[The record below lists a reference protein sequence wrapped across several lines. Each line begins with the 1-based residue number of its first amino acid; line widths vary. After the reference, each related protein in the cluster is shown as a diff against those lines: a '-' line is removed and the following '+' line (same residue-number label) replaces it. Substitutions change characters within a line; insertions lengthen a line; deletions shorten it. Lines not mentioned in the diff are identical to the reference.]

1 MEARYLYHASIRG
14 ESRMSRSQLGR
25 RKYNVRNHQLRY
37 KERTAP
43 ETSIIT
49 LLPTFYLHLLP
60 FLGVLFAGG
69 VHSKTPRAGD
79 TTDGNTTVGN
89 WDYIPGAYIIEYEQ
103 GHVS

>member
-1 MEARYLYHASIRG
+1 MVS
-14 ESRMSRSQLGR
+14 
-25 RKYNVRNHQLRY
+25 
-37 KERTAP
+37 
-43 ETSIIT
+43 
-49 LLPTFYLHLLP
+49 YLHLLP